1 MTATDR
7 SIELVQAAAKAADG
21 VMGTDIVGL
30 DVSERLPLTDAFLL
44 ATGSSERQVSAIARA
59 IEDDLF
65 ELGAKPL
72 RREGRADGRWVLLDL
87 GDLVVHVFHE
97 EERQYYQ
104 LERLWR
110 DCPVIPLALPA
121 AED

>member
-1 MTATDR
+1 VTATQR
-7 SIELVQAAAKAADG
+7 TIELVQAAAKAADG
-21 VMGTDIVGL
+21 VLGTDIVGL

-44 ATGSSERQVSAIARA
+44 ATGTSERQVSAIARA

-65 ELGAKPL
+65 DLGAKPL
-72 RREGRADGRWVLLDL
+72 RREGRADGRWVLIDM

-97 EERQYYQ
+97 DERQYYQ

-110 DCPVIPLALPA
+110 DCPTIPLGLPA
-121 AED
+121 AD

>member
-1 MTATDR
+1 MTATAR
-7 SIELVQAAAKAADG
+7 TIELVQAAAKAADG
-21 VMGTDIVGL
+21 VMGTDLVGL
-30 DVSERLPLTDAFLL
+30 DVSDRLPLTDAFLL

-72 RREGRADGRWVLLDL
+72 RREGRADGRWVLIDL

-97 EERQYYQ
+97 DERQYYQ

-110 DCPVIPLALPA
+110 DCPAIALDLPA
-121 AED
+121 AD

>member
-1 MTATDR
+1 MAATDR
-7 SIELVQAAAKAADG
+7 TIELVQAAAKAADG
-21 VMGTDIVGL
+21 VLGTDIVAL

-44 ATGSSERQVSAIARA
+44 ATGTSERQVSAIARA

-72 RREGRADGRWVLLDL
+72 RREGRADGRWVLIDL

-97 EERQYYQ
+97 EERAYYQ

-110 DCPVIPLALPA
+110 DCPVIPLGLQPA
-121 AED
+121 AD

>member
-1 MTATDR
+1 MTATHR

-21 VMGTDIVGL
+21 VMGTDLVGL

-44 ATGSSERQVSAIARA
+44 ATGTSERQVSAIARA

-65 ELGAKPL
+65 DLGAKPL
-72 RREGRADGRWVLLDL
+72 RREGRADGRWVLIDL

-110 DCPVIPLALPA
+110 DCPVIPLDLPTA
-121 AED
+121 D

>member
-1 MTATDR
+1 MTATQR
-7 SIELVQAAAKAADG
+7 TIELVQAAAKAADG
-21 VMGTDIVGL
+21 VLGTDIVGL

-44 ATGSSERQVSAIARA
+44 ATGTSERQVSAIARA

-65 ELGAKPL
+65 DLGAKPL
-72 RREGRADGRWVLLDL
+72 RREGRADGRWVLIDM

-97 EERQYYQ
+97 DERQYYQ

-110 DCPVIPLALPA
+110 DCPTIALGLPA
-121 AED
+121 AD

>member
-1 MTATDR
+1 MAATDR
-7 SIELVQAAAKAADG
+7 TVELVQAAAKAADG
-21 VMGTDIVGL
+21 VLGTDIVAL

-44 ATGSSERQVSAIARA
+44 ATGTSERQVSAIARA

-72 RREGRADGRWVLLDL
+72 RREGRADGRWVLIDL

-110 DCPVIPLALPA
+110 DCPTIALDLTPA
-121 AED
+121 D

>member
-1 MTATDR
+1 MTATAR
-7 SIELVQAAAKAADG
+7 TIELVQAAAKAADG

-44 ATGSSERQVSAIARA
+44 ATGTSERQVSAIARA

-72 RREGRADGRWVLLDL
+72 RREGRADGRWVLIDL

-97 EERQYYQ
+97 DERQYYQ

-110 DCPVIPLALPA
+110 DCPAIALDLPA
-121 AED
+121 AD

>member
-1 MTATDR
+1 MTATER
-7 SIELVQAAAKAADG
+7 TVELVQAAAKAADG
-21 VMGTDIVGL
+21 VLGTDLVAL

-44 ATGSSERQVSAIARA
+44 ATGTSERQVSAIARA

-72 RREGRADGRWVLLDL
+72 RREGRADGRWVLIDL

-97 EERQYYQ
+97 DERQYYQ

-110 DCPVIPLALPA
+110 DCPTIALELTTA
-121 AED
+121 D